1 MGRPAQAAHDAGKVR
16 HFHPGGVVFR
26 IHGRGFGDED
36 GVRAVG
42 GGDLRIA
49 LDVARIGGKV
59 FIGAELGGV
68 DEKADHKTLGKAA
81 ALVHERLV
89 TGMVIAHGGHK
100 GDVLAGRVPG
110 AALGRQ
116 ILGIGEYLHI
126 KVW

>member
-1 MGRPAQAAHDAGKVR
+1 MNILV
-16 HFHPGGVVFR
+16 
-26 IHGRGFGDED
+26 
-36 GVRAVG
+36 VG
-42 GGDLRIA
+42 GGGREHAIIKKLRENERVETIYALPGNGGIA
-49 LDVARIGGKV
+49 LVIARIRGQIL
-59 FIGAELGGV
+59 IGAELGGV

-100 GDVLAGRVPG
+100 GDVFAGRVPG